1 MEIFPAIDLKGG
13 EVVRLTQGD
22 YDRVEI
28 YSSSPAKIASD
39 FLAQGAS
46 NLHVVDL
53 DGARDGE
60 MTNLPAI
67 SEIAKTKGLF
77 IEVGGGIRDEARVNR
92 YLELGVGRI
101 ILGTVAIEK
110 PDFTRE
116 MAKKY
121 GAKIAVGVDAREGK
135 VATRGWRETT
145 TVDSMVF
152 CRELEAAGVQTI
164 IYTDISRDGAMQG
177 TNLEVYKILKEQ
189 ISLNIIASGGISSID
204 DVKGLLQIGVEGA
217 ILGKALYIGAL
228 DLKEVLRLC

>member
-28 YSSSPAKIASD
+28 YSSSPAKIAAD
-39 FLAQGAS
+39 FLEQGAK

-60 MTNLPAI
+60 LTNLPAI
-67 SEIAKTKGLF
+67 REIAKTNGLF
-77 IEVGGGIRDEARVNR
+77 IEVGGGIRDEERICK
-92 YLELGVGRI
+92 YLELGVGRV

-121 GAKIAVGVDAREGK
+121 GAKMAVGVDARDGK

-145 TVDSMVF
+145 SVDSMTF
-152 CRELEAAGVQTI
+152 CRELEDAGVQTI

-177 TNLEVYKILKEQ
+177 TNLDAYRELKSRV
-189 ISLNIIASGGISSID
+189 SLEIVASGGISSLADI
-204 DVKGLLQIGVEGA
+204 KGLLELNVEAA
-217 ILGKALYIGAL
+217 ILGKALYMGAL
-228 DLKEVLRLC
+228 NLAEVLGLC

>member
-1 MEIFPAIDLKGG
+1 MEIFPAIDLNGG
-13 EVVRLTQGD
+13 KVVRLTQGD

-28 YSSSPAKIASD
+28 YSSNPAEIAAD
-39 FLAQGAS
+39 FLAQGAR

-60 MTNLPAI
+60 LTNLPAI
-67 SEIAKTKGLF
+67 RKIAKTNGLF
-77 IEVGGGIRDEARVNR
+77 IEVGGGIRDEERINR
-92 YLELGVGRI
+92 YLELGVGRV
-101 ILGTVAIEK
+101 ILGTVAIEN
-110 PDFTRE
+110 PDFTHE

-121 GAKIAVGVDAREGK
+121 GSKIAVGVDARDGK

-145 TVDSMVF
+145 DVDSMDF

-177 TNLEVYKILKEQ
+177 TNLYAYKQLKSQ
-189 ISLNIIASGGISSID
+189 VSLEIVASGGISSLADIA
-204 DVKGLLQIGVEGA
+204 GLLDIGVEAA

-228 DLKEVLRLC
+228 NLKEVLRLC